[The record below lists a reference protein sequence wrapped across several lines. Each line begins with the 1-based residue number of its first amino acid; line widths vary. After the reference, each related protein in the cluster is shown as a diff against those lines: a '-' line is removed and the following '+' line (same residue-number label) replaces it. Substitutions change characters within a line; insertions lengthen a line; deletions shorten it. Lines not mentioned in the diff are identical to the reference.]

1 LTYYLTMENP
11 ALPKTV
17 KVSNNVL
24 FQQINNECVLLD
36 MDSEQYYGLDDI
48 GARMWQVLSED
59 GNTEKALTLLL
70 AEYDIDENTLR
81 QDLSNL
87 ITELGNVKLI
97 SVEN

>member
-1 LTYYLTMENP
+1 MENIT
-11 ALPKTV
+11 LPKTV
-17 KVSNNVL
+17 KISNNVL

-48 GARMWQVLSED
+48 GARMWQILSE
-59 GNTEKALTLLL
+59 NSETEKALTQLLT
-70 AEYDIDENTLR
+70 EYDIDEKTLR
-81 QDLSNL
+81 QDLLNL

>member
-1 LTYYLTMENP
+1 MENIT
-11 ALPKTV
+11 LPKTV
-17 KVSNNVL
+17 KISNNVL

-48 GARMWQVLSED
+48 GARMWQVLSE
-59 GNTEKALTLLL
+59 NSETEKALTQLLT
-70 AEYDIDENTLR
+70 EYDIDEKTLR
-81 QDLSNL
+81 QDLLNL